1 MDEMQKLVK
10 RTISSVGA
18 KDDNKIVITLPRA
31 IDGHALVDRFVGHLE
46 AYLGIKAAYNPLYY
60 DGYHEFDDFRNEYE
74 KKFGKPVYVG
84 PYMRWK

>member
-1 MDEMQKLVK
+1 MAPCSPDEANGKTTEEFLDKVLTCLLYNTRYSEM
-10 RTISSVGA
+10 T
-18 KDDNKIVITLPRA
+18 NITQA
-31 IDGHALVDRFVGHLE
+31 S
-46 AYLGIKAAYNPLYY
+46 YNPLYY